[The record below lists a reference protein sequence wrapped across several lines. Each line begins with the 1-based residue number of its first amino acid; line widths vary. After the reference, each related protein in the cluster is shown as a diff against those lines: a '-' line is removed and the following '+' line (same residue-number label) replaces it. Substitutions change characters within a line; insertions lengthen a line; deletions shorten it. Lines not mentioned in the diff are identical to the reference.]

1 LTHEIFQFSL
11 QFSVK
16 LINLANGQIFYENQP
31 HEVNIPKMGKCYT
44 IIVGQSNRSRYCYWI
59 FMFHMRPVSSQQG
72 GLCGLS
78 PPKTQIM
85 HQGPQIENENY
96 KLKSFVNLYI
106 VKALTRKPKLT
117 LTITSG
123 YFHPKHTN
131 HNVG

>member
-1 LTHEIFQFSL
+1 
-11 QFSVK
+11 
-16 LINLANGQIFYENQP
+16 
-31 HEVNIPKMGKCYT
+31 
-44 IIVGQSNRSRYCYWI
+44 
-59 FMFHMRPVSSQQG
+59 
-72 GLCGLS
+72 
-78 PPKTQIM
+78 M

-131 HNVG
+131 HNVGWFSPRDHAAPTPVWVEISRG